1 MRHINAV
8 LQCNLFLKSINDIL
22 TNDGKIWM
30 KIAIN
35 IRVEDISI
43 QFFNYCTS
51 DNGIFRLEKS

>member
-1 MRHINAV
+1 MRKIYAV
-8 LQCNLFLKSINDIL
+8 FSSNLYLKSGNDIL

-35 IRVEDISI
+35 IREEDICI
-43 QFFNYCTS
+43 QFFNYFTS

>member
-8 LQCNLFLKSINDIL
+8 LSCNLYLKSVIDIL

-35 IRVEDISI
+35 IRIEDIYI
-43 QFFNYCTS
+43 KFLIFFTS
-51 DNGIFRLEKS
+51 YDGILRPEKS